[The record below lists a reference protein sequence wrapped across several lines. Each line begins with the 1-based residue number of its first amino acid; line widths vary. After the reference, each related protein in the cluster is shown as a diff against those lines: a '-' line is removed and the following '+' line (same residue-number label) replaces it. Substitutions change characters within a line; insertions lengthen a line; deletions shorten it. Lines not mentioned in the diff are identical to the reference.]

1 MPETVATTVTA
12 ARQAGIAGA
21 LAVALGLVAHPATA
35 QTWKGYTF
43 IPSVTHAAYK
53 NLEAMGAEFAKVSGG
68 KIQVRNSAGGQLPVN
83 ATSITQA
90 VGEGIITFA
99 QDGFYTGNIQVGA
112 LPFLPMLAGSYD
124 DFRKIVGLLEPYL
137 ESELD
142 KRGVK
147 LLATYNFPQQT
158 IWATFELTA
167 IDQLQGKKLRVA
179 NNPQAQFFQ
188 QLGAIPVTLGTP
200 EVASALQRSVVDGV
214 VTASAGGGL
223 LWGDMFKSNHRVT
236 ICWDNFLIIVNKEAF
251 QKLPADIQPKIVAA
265 ARQHADML
273 TKELA
278 QSEITSTEMLKGKG
292 IRMSEPSPETVK
304 AMTARAEPVW
314 NEWAKGVGPQAVE
327 VLAKAR
333 QAIGR

>member
-1 MPETVATTVTA
+1 M
-12 ARQAGIAGA
+12 
-21 LAVALGLVAHPATA
+21 
-35 QTWKGYTF
+35 
-43 IPSVTHAAYK
+43 
-53 NLEAMGAEFAKVSGG
+53 
-68 KIQVRNSAGGQLPVN
+68 
-83 ATSITQA
+83 
-90 VGEGIITFA
+90 
-99 QDGFYTGNIQVGA
+99 
-112 LPFLPMLAGSYD
+112 
-124 DFRKIVGLLEPYL
+124 
-137 ESELD
+137 
-142 KRGVK
+142 
-147 LLATYNFPQQT
+147 
-158 IWATFELTA
+158 
-167 IDQLQGKKLRVA
+167 
-179 NNPQAQFFQ
+179 
-188 QLGAIPVTLGTP
+188 
-200 EVASALQRSVVDGV
+200 ASALQRSVVDGV

-278 QSEITSTEMLKGKG
+278 QSEMAGAEMLKGKG

>member
-1 MPETVATTVTA
+1 MPTA
-12 ARQAGIAGA
+12 ARALLAAGSVAAA
-21 LAVALGLVAHPATA
+21 LASTVPADA
-35 QTWKGYTF
+35 QTLWKGYTF

-53 NLEAMGAEFAKVSGG
+53 SLEAMGAEFAKVSEG
-68 KIQVRNSAGGQLPVN
+68 KIQVRSSAGGQLPVN

-90 VGEGIITFA
+90 VGEGIITYA

-112 LPFLPMLAGSYD
+112 LPFLPMLASSYA
-124 DFRKIVGLLEPYL
+124 DFQKIVQLLEPYL

-188 QLGAIPVTLGTP
+188 RLGAVPVTLGTP

-223 LWGDMFKSNHRVT
+223 LWGDMFKSNYRVT
-236 ICWDNFLIIVNKEAF
+236 ICYDNFLIIVNKEAF
-251 QKLPADIQPKIVAA
+251 QKLPADVQPKIVAPARTPA
-265 ARQHADML
+265 AAL
-273 TKELA
+273 TRELA
-278 QSEITSTEMLKGKG
+278 QSEVTSTEMLKGKG
-292 IRMSEPSPETVK
+292 IKMTEADAEVIK
-304 AMTARAEPVW
+304 VMTARAEPVW
-314 NEWAKGVGPQAVE
+314 NEWAKGVGPQGIEA
-327 VLAKAR
+327 LAKAR
-333 QAIGR
+333 QAIGH